1 MMNIDTTEIALEAHL
16 HHEPSV
22 IANALRAARSVERVG
37 FCLEHYYAIEQLQP
51 GIFKDINPKMLTQQ
65 PSNVKL
71 AVAAEAISGS
81 DMMKALGVG
90 IAAGVAAGS
99 IVGLFF
105 KLIEWVS
112 DKLSGGKGGGIPTPE
127 EIEKEHRQVFRGL
140 AETDRRN
147 SEAFKAATADID
159 TIIDN
164 LQKRQ
169 KANGKIMDDLEK
181 NIRAA
186 TTPLELLCV
195 EAINKACPDEMVF
208 QAKAVGGMRQFKGA
222 DALQYNLCL
231 KSGVRGILTIFEES
245 ALKNVDFKKLE
256 RVSKDLAEALK
267 TADTFI
273 SRQTDGSLDSL
284 LKQVQKLSEEFQ
296 KMDIPQTERS
306 NIAERAAMVYSF
318 HTRAAE
324 FAKSHNNPTTGNMD
338 KVDLTSERYTS
349 IIKDSF
355 TCKSILND
363 ALNNVKSK
371 KDATID
377 NKDHNAKFK
386 SAVGDMQRVIT
397 GLLYYTNLADKMNKE
412 FTKVL
417 ERYSK
422 SEITI

>member
-1 MMNIDTTEIALEAHL
+1 MMNIDTTGIALEAHL
-16 HHEPSV
+16 HHEPTV

-71 AVAAEAISGS
+71 TVAAEAIGGS

-90 IAAGVAAGS
+90 IAAGS

-112 DKLSGGKGGGIPTPE
+112 DKLSGGKSGASGIPSPQ
-127 EIEKEHRQVFRGL
+127 EIDKQHRAAFSKL

-147 SEAFKAATADID
+147 REAFKAATADID
-159 TIIDN
+159 TIIDK

-169 KANGKIMDDLEK
+169 KDNGKVIEEIEK

-186 TTPLELLCV
+186 TTPLELACV
-195 EAINKACPDEMVF
+195 EAVIKACPDEMVF
-208 QAKAVGGMRQFKGA
+208 QAKAVGAMRQFKGA
-222 DALQYNLCL
+222 EVLQYNLCL
-231 KSGVRGILTIFEES
+231 KGGVRGILTIFEES

-324 FAKSHNNPTTGNMD
+324 FAKSHNNPSKGNMD